1 MIIHVIK
8 YTEKNNNRIAQ
19 SLYTNAKQMSNKTR
33 TNSYKCWT
41 EVFET
46 RCMSGAWWAEIVLM
60 SSKLATQLVACQ
72 TTFSHGEKRIIAN
85 MHRDWMSYVQHSFDI
100 CSRLKLVREFKT
112 VLNYRRCLAST
123 GEIMTKQDIYSTSTD
138 LWPSPTQHLESYS
151 EF

>member
-8 YTEKNNNRIAQ
+8 YTERNNNRTAQ

-46 RCMSGAWWAEIVLM
+46 RCMSGACWAEIVLM

-72 TTFSHGEKRIIAN
+72 TTFSHGEKRRHYTNYRQHAHEIACHTFN
-85 MHRDWMSYVQHSFDI
+85 MHS
-100 CSRLKLVREFKT
+100 T

-138 LWPSPTQHLESYS
+138 LWSSPTQQLESYKHCAG
-151 EF
+151 

>member
-8 YTEKNNNRIAQ
+8 YTEKNNNRTAQ

-72 TTFSHGEKRIIAN
+72 TTFSHVEKRIIAN
-85 MHRDWMSYVQHSFDI
+85 MHRDWMPYVQHSFDI
-100 CSRLKLVREFKT
+100 CSRLKLARESKTVWNSAAWRALSHVVELFSFKT
-112 VLNYRRCLAST
+112 A
-123 GEIMTKQDIYSTSTD
+123 ETSD
-138 LWPSPTQHLESYS
+138 YS
-151 EF
+151 ETFLMK